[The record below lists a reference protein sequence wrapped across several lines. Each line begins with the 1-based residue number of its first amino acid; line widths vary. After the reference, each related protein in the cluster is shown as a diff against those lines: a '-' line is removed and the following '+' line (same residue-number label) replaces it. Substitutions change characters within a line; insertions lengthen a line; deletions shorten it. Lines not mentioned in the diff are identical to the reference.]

1 MRIASRISIA
11 AVCWISACCFL
22 TNTSV
27 AGGPTPALSKL
38 TKQYHFELI
47 AAACVRHGLL
57 DPKVVIAMQ
66 QAEARYQR
74 MLPPGADVEGAK
86 ARVAESTRA
95 VADSIDAG
103 AGLFCRGLAGQIY

>member
-11 AVCWISACCFL
+11 AVSWISACCLL
-22 TNTSV
+22 TGTSV
-27 AGGPTPALSKL
+27 AGANTVALAKL

-57 DPKVVIAMQ
+57 DPKVVTAMQ

-74 MLPPGADVEGAK
+74 MLPPGTDVEGAK
-86 ARVAESTRA
+86 ARVAENARV
-95 VADSIDAG
+95 VANTIDAR